1 MIAEAAIGGAA
12 ALGGAIYG
20 AIASSKYNNKARAL
34 IQQQRDDN
42 KRWFEIANARD
53 FTQRTDSQAVLNRQ
67 REMLDEHYKRARAAG
82 VVSGAT
88 DESVAMQKSA
98 ANDAMA
104 QTMSDIASGAAAYKD
119 SIEQQYRQQD
129 AALNQQQVA
138 GLQQQGQQ
146 AAQAGAQVANA
157 GINLVGVGLQ
167 QPNYVP
173 KKEA

>member
-1 MIAEAAIGGAA
+1 MVTAAIGGAA

-42 KRWFEIANARD
+42 KRWYETRRAED
-53 FTQRTDSQAVLNRQ
+53 YTQRTDAQAVLNRQ
-67 REMLDEHYKRARAAG
+67 RELLDEHYKRARATG
-82 VVSGAT
+82 VVAGAT
-88 DESVAMQKSA
+88 EESVAMQKEA

-119 SIEQQYRQQD
+119 SVEQQYRQQD

-138 GLQQQGQQ
+138 GLQQQGQA
-146 AAQAGAQVANA
+146 AAQAGSQLVNA
-157 GINLVGVGLQ
+157 GLNMVGIGLQ
-167 QPNYVP
+167 KP
-173 KKEA
+173 KKDA

>member
-1 MIAEAAIGGAA
+1 MVTAAIGAAA

-20 AIASSKYNNKARAL
+20 GIASSKYNNNARKL

-42 KRWFEIANARD
+42 KRWWEITNAKD
-53 FTQRTDSQAVLNRQ
+53 YTQRPDFLAVLKRQ
-67 REMLDEHYKRARAAG
+67 REMLDERYNRARATG

-88 DESVAMQKSA
+88 DESVAMQKAA

-104 QTMSDIASGAAAYKD
+104 QTMSDSASAAASLKD
-119 SIEQQYRQQD
+119 SQEQMYRQQD

-146 AAQAGAQVANA
+146 AAQAGAQLANA
-157 GINLVGVGLQ
+157 GINLVGVGVQ
-167 QPNYVP
+167 KPNYVQ